1 MDKGSYKNIPV
12 GYVAD
17 FMGNIFQLIDQ
28 TKWRL
33 RKVSLTYFF
42 FIGIVFLLNL
52 TRGSKSNI
60 IDKIE

>member
-42 FIGIVFLLNL
+42 FNWNRIF
-52 TRGSKSNI
+52 
-60 IDKIE
+60 IESYKRIQIQYHW